1 MQDFY
6 RRQDRTLAVVL
17 CVKVLHRLA
26 AARSLTTDFRK
37 DLPEDCLN
45 STSRDA
51 CLVSD
56 PSTKIPKDLEES
68 RRILERS
75 IHSSGSSSIRYVRNG
90 VGFSFG
96 ILLGFGWDYLTGVL
110 NFAEPDSRSE
120 GFMGDALANF
130 PSLKSF
136 GGFDRMPDP
145 QPLGK
150 STLIHFNLT

>member
-17 CVKVLHRLA
+17 CVKVPHRLA

-75 IHSSGSSSIRYVRNG
+75 INSSGSSSIRYVRNG

-96 ILLGFGWDYLTGVL
+96 ILLGFGWDKDGIIWLVFWILQNPIRGVKVSW
-110 NFAEPDSRSE
+110 ET
-120 GFMGDALANF
+120 
-130 PSLKSF
+130 PSPISH
-136 GGFDRMPDP
+136 RWRV
-145 QPLGK
+145 
-150 STLIHFNLT
+150 SVVLIVCPTPNY